1 MLTVAKHIP
10 PWCMAK
16 SLLASYMEY
25 MQEDEIRAV
34 FQDDTTVSYR
44 SFFGGDWTRP
54 LDLRLGTGIREDQ
67 VWAAL
72 LESRAYPA

>member
-1 MLTVAKHIP
+1 
-10 PWCMAK
+10 
-16 SLLASYMEY
+16 

-44 SFFGGDWTRP
+44 SLFGGDWTRP
-54 LDLRLGTGIREDQ
+54 LDLRGGTGIREDQ
-67 VWAAL
+67 VWTAL

>member
-1 MLTVAKHIP
+1 
-10 PWCMAK
+10 MAK

-44 SFFGGDWTRP
+44 SLFGGDWTGP

>member
-1 MLTVAKHIP
+1 
-10 PWCMAK
+10 MAK

-34 FQDDTTVSYR
+34 FQGDTKVLYR
-44 SFFGGDWTRP
+44 SLFGGDWTRP
-54 LDLRLGTGIREDQ
+54 LDLRLVTGIREDQ
-67 VWAAL
+67 VWAGL